1 MTEQESAEDAG
12 EAPSEDLLTRTRELL
27 SHVKLLDIRPCSI
40 SASMEQ
46 GVAPATHIAD
56 VVIELAMSFAIA
68 EGFLGNRF
76 DYGFL
81 LKGDEEDELLGTI
94 EFSLLIDY
102 EVDDDYEV
110 DADAAEFLMAS
121 TGHFAAYPYARE
133 LFQSL
138 ASRLQFDPIVL
149 GLIRRG
155 TLKPG
160 TVSLVRGS
168 GMEP

>member
-1 MTEQESAEDAG
+1 MTEQGAD
-12 EAPSEDLLTRTRELL
+12 EAPSEALLTRARELL
-27 SHVKLLDIRPCSI
+27 AHVTLRDIRPCSI
-40 SASMEQ
+40 SASIEQ
-46 GVAPATHIAD
+46 GVAPATHIGE
-56 VVIELAMSFAIA
+56 VVMELAMSFAVA

-81 LKGDEEDELLGTI
+81 LKGDDEDELLGTI

-102 EVDDDYEV
+102 EVEDDHEP

-138 ASRLQFDPIVL
+138 VSRLQFDPLVL
-149 GLIRRG
+149 GLMQRD

-160 TVSLVRGS
+160 TVSLVRAS
-168 GMEP
+168 GMET